1 MIKHVRKS
9 FIKITMVMLTLML
22 IVPLVALNFIT
33 ITLTYNN
40 NKELLKQIVQTE
52 IYVLSPHYDTPP
64 PMEEDHVG
72 IGKQYHTTI
81 EEETTTT
88 TAATII
94 TTTTVKT
101 KVSETSFAKLDNEE
115 SNQDNNNNNKTTTN
129 EIPKETKPP
138 AITDNQETNRVS
150 KPLNPPWDD
159 KWGNNGNDWQIPPPD
174 HGNKP
179 HYPNDNYNFDDGRYY
194 NYNAFMITLQKLK
207 FSKIFGALLHSY
219 SIESSNNNQKI
230 ANTTPSI
237 ENDAA
242 TKKTTFTT
250 TTSTIKAS
258 PEYSDKP
265 DIEQNENK
273 TRIIHKKIF
282 QKNFRKYEPPKM
294 DNPNM
299 IDHFIVYIDTAGKI
313 TDVRGTDDY
322 TVDSCTEIIESI
334 DKKSSYDGFYN
345 SLQYVKRDYLGG
357 SIVVLSDR
365 QSDIDMMQTMFFVS
379 LGVFILMEGIA
390 FIVTKLL
397 TKRAMHP
404 MQISYEKQQQF
415 ISDAGHELKTP
426 LTVISANADI
436 LADEIGENK
445 WLSYIKSQ
453 TERMRILVQ
462 EMLDLTKITNS
473 YNHIAASRFNISS
486 LVENVALPFECQAF
500 EQNKTFNIDLEPNVE
515 FFGNTERIRRMV
527 GIFIDN
533 AFKYSNE
540 NGNIEIQ
547 LKTENNK
554 KVLKIYNTGIGIKHG
569 EEEKIFERFYRSDNS
584 RSMQGGYGLGL
595 AIAKSIADQNNIKI
609 QVQTEP
615 GEWISFNLT
624 L

>member
-33 ITLTYNN
+33 MTLTYNN
-40 NKELLKQIVQTE
+40 NKELLKQIAQTE

-64 PMEEDHVG
+64 PKEEDHVG

-81 EEETTTT
+81 EETTTT
-88 TAATII
+88 T
-94 TTTTVKT
+94 TTTTVTT
-101 KVSETSFAKLDNEE
+101 KSTETSVTKFDNKEE
-115 SNQDNNNNNKTTTN
+115 NQDNSSNNNKTTTN
-129 EIPKETKPP
+129 AIPKETMPP
-138 AITDNQETNRVS
+138 ETNDIQETHRVS
-150 KPLNPPWDD
+150 KPLDPPWDNG
-159 KWGNNGNDWQIPPPD
+159 GNNGNDWQNPPPNYGHNPYD
-174 HGNKP
+174 P
-179 HYPNDNYNFDDGRYY
+179 YNDYGFNNDMHY
-194 NYNAFMITLQKLK
+194 NYDAVIITLQKLK
-207 FSKIFGALLHSY
+207 FSKIFASVLSSY
-219 SIESSNNNQKI
+219 SMEKSSDNSNEKI
-230 ANTTPSI
+230 VSTTLPI
-237 ENDAA
+237 ENTVK
-242 TKKTTFTT
+242 TKSALTT
-250 TTSTIKAS
+250 TTSTVTTT
-258 PEYSDKP
+258 YVDSDKP
-265 DIEQNENK
+265 PHIEENDAK
-273 TRIIHKKIF
+273 SGIMTKKIF
-282 QKNFRKYEPPKM
+282 HRALKNDEPPKM
-294 DNPNM
+294 NNANT
-299 IDHFIVYIDTAGKI
+299 IDHFIVYIDTSGKV
-313 TDVRGTDDY
+313 TDVRGTEDY
-322 TVDSCTEIIESI
+322 TVESCTEIIENI
-334 DKKSSYDGFYN
+334 NDNSSYDGFYN

-357 SIVVLSDR
+357 SIVVFSDR
-365 QSDIDMMQTMFFVS
+365 QSDIDMMKTMFFVS

-473 YNHIAASRFNISS
+473 DQHIAASRFNISS

-540 NGNIEIQ
+540 NGTIEVK

-569 EEEKIFERFYRSDNS
+569 EEEKIFERFYRSDAS
-584 RSMQGGYGLGL
+584 RSKQGGYGLGL

>member
-22 IVPLVALNFIT
+22 IIPLVALNFIT

-40 NKELLKQIVQTE
+40 NKELLKQIAQTE
-52 IYVLSPHYDTPP
+52 IYVLSPHYDVPP
-64 PMEEDHVG
+64 PREEDHVG

-88 TAATII
+88 TM

-101 KVSETSFAKLDNEE
+101 TVVETSVTKLHNKE
-115 SNQDNNNNNKTTTN
+115 SNQNNNDKTTTAV
-129 EIPKETKPP
+129 ISKETMPP
-138 AITDNQETNRVS
+138 ETTDNQETHRVS
-150 KPLNPPWDD
+150 KPLKAPNPPWD
-159 KWGNNGNDWQIPPPD
+159 NNWNNNENDWQNPPPNYGD
-174 HGNKP
+174 QP
-179 HYPNDNYNFDDGRYY
+179 YYPNNDYHFDNGRYY
-194 NYNAFMITLQKLK
+194 NYDAVMITPQKLK
-207 FSKIFGALLHSY
+207 FSKIFESVLHYY
-219 SIESSNNNQKI
+219 SIEKISNNEKI
-230 ANTTPSI
+230 VSTTPAI
-237 ENDAA
+237 ENNA
-242 TKKTTFTT
+242 TT
-250 TTSTIKAS
+250 TTSTIKTNPA
-258 PEYSDKP
+258 YLDRP
-265 DIEQNENK
+265 DIEQNEAE
-273 TRIIHKKIF
+273 TRIMQKKIF
-282 QKNFRKYEPPKM
+282 HRALKKYEPPKM
-294 DNPNM
+294 NNSNM
-299 IDHFIVYIDTAGKI
+299 IDHFIVYIDTAGKV
-313 TDVRGTDDY
+313 TDVCGTEDY
-322 TVDSCTEIIESI
+322 TIDNCAEIIESI

-345 SLQYVKRDYLGG
+345 SLQYVKKDYLGG

-365 QSDIDMMQTMFFVS
+365 QSDIDMMKTMFFVS
-379 LGVFILMEGIA
+379 LGVFVLMEGIA
-390 FIVTKLL
+390 FIVTKIL

-462 EMLDLTKITNS
+462 EMLDLTKINNS
-473 YNHIAASRFNISS
+473 NYHIAASRFNISS

-500 EQNKTFNIDLEPNVE
+500 EQNKTFNIDLDPNVE
-515 FFGNTERIRRMV
+515 FFGNTEHIRRMV

-540 NGNIEIQ
+540 NGTIKVQ

-554 KVLKIYNTGIGIKHG
+554 KLLKIYNTGIGIKHG
-569 EEEKIFERFYRSDNS
+569 EEEKIFERFYRSDIS

>member
-40 NKELLKQIVQTE
+40 NKELLKQIAQTE
-52 IYVLSPHYDTPP
+52 VYALSPHYDTPP

-72 IGKQYHTTI
+72 IGKQYRTTT

-88 TAATII
+88 AVTTI

-101 KVSETSFAKLDNEE
+101 KVSETYVAKHHNEE
-115 SNQDNNNNNKTTTN
+115 SSQDNNNKTTTN
-129 EIPKETKPP
+129 EIPKETIPP

-150 KPLNPPWDD
+150 KPFNPPWNGG
-159 KWGNNGNDWQIPPPD
+159 WGNNGDDWQIPPPD
-174 HGNKP
+174 YDDKP
-179 HYPNDNYNFDDGRYY
+179 HYPNYGYDFDYGGYY
-194 NYNAFMITLQKLK
+194 NYNAVMVTPQKLR

-219 SIESSNNNQKI
+219 SIENSNNNKKI
-230 ANTTPSI
+230 VNTTPSI

-250 TTSTIKAS
+250 TISTIKTS
-258 PEYSDKP
+258 TEYSDKP
-265 DIEQNENK
+265 DIERNETK
-273 TRIIHKKIF
+273 TRTMYKKIF
-282 QKNFRKYEPPKM
+282 HKELRKYEPPKM

-322 TVDSCTEIIESI
+322 TVESCKPIIESI

-390 FIVTKLL
+390 FIVTKIL

-473 YNHIAASRFNISS
+473 DNHIAASRFNISS

-540 NGNIEIQ
+540 NGTIKIQ
-547 LKTENNK
+547 LKIENNK